1 MSADT
6 LPGTL
11 AASELETLVG
21 TEVGVSSWHRIDQAR
36 IDAFAEVTQ
45 DHQFIHVD
53 PERAAETP
61 FGGTIAHG
69 FLTLSLL
76 SAMGGEAQPKIKGAT
91 MGINYG
97 FDKVRFLAPVKAG
110 SRVRG
115 RFVLARLSRPKP
127 QEVDIVWQ
135 STVEI
140 ENGKRPALVAEWL
153 NRFYLEGE
161 ADKSC

>member
-1 MSADT
+1 M
-6 LPGTL
+6 
-11 AASELETLVG
+11 
-21 TEVGVSSWHRIDQAR
+21 GV
-36 IDAFAEVTQ
+36 
-45 DHQFIHVD
+45 
-53 PERAAETP
+53 
-61 FGGTIAHG
+61 
-69 FLTLSLL
+69 
-76 SAMGGEAQPKIKGAT
+76 EAQPKIKGAT

-97 FDKVRFLAPVKAG
+97 FDKVRFLAPVKVG

-153 NRFYLEGE
+153 NRFYLEEE